1 MATTTQTQFDFTNF
15 NNVVKDTGTG
25 LKICL
30 AERLL
35 IDAQIDLIR
44 FKNPACGQMM
54 ETLDKINVMRKYLKE
69 MNDKRK
75 ADLEVLKRNTEKLAE
90 MASKPS
96 K

>member
-1 MATTTQTQFDFTNF
+1 
-15 NNVVKDTGTG
+15 
-25 LKICL
+25 
-30 AERLL
+30 
-35 IDAQIDLIR
+35 
-44 FKNPACGQMM
+44 MM